1 MNTMHAELDATA
13 SHSLISVE
21 HFRALSGSAAAD
33 NNSSIELNAELI
45 DGVIYDLPP
54 DADIHAHV
62 LDRLIEEVIN
72 GCANQAIVRV
82 QSTIELGSLSALLPD
97 ISLIR
102 RNAQGNAPA
111 VPSAEDAL
119 VVMEVVDDALPYFY
133 ETKSQLYAYHGI
145 PEFWLIDI
153 PNCRFTLFREPSDKG
168 YQQKLDLSQFSS
180 VSPRALPEASINIAR
195 IMETLAV

>member
-1 MNTMHAELDATA
+1 MHAELDATA

-21 HFRALSGSAAAD
+21 HFRALSGPD
-33 NNSSIELNAELI
+33 TTELNSNVELI

-54 DADIHAHV
+54 DADIHANV

-82 QSTIELGSLSALLPD
+82 QSTIELGSLSALMPD

-111 VPSAEDAL
+111 VPSAQDAL

-133 ETKSQLYAYHGI
+133 ETKSELYAYHGI
-145 PEFWLIDI
+145 PELWLLDI
-153 PNCRFTLFREPSDKG
+153 PNRRFTLFREPSDKG

-180 VSPRALPEASINIAR
+180 LSPRALPEVSINIAR
-195 IMETLAV
+195 VLETMAG